1 MFYLKRNRIIV
12 SVCLLL
18 GFGLLSLAQPTYD
31 YNIEFRG
38 NPVFDDTSKVN
49 IRFNLLDASSNIR
62 IAPKYDIQDL
72 EISVEDRFVDKP
84 EMNLK
89 VGPRYVQNS
98 FKMNMGPGVRS
109 NTQTSILNPDDITV
123 SVLVDR
129 SGSMT
134 QGKIDKV
141 NEALNDLLGN
151 MPDGSVFISTFSN
164 DIRASLP
171 YSKEDIGKEI
181 VKIHENPT
189 ESHTAL
195 FNAIYTKLLEFDSA
209 AIIPNTQY
217 ELDYART
224 EQIFR
229 RNTPQNYL
237 IVLTDGKD
245 ESEKI
250 EKYYSEDFIRIDK
263 QTLFTA
269 VEASSESVEIW
280 MVGIKEEGDDRFYD
294 EETMKSICEISG
306 KPDAYKRG
314 GEDELKISFKTFIDN
329 AIPDYQLTIKYPPK
343 SRFTGEKRELRIRLT
358 FPDGKKARGS
368 YGFTKGS
375 KASPYIINP
384 PGVYERIIVG
394 LGLGLIF
401 LIVVIII
408 IQVIVP
414 LSRSIMFKLK
424 NVKQYNPDSDT
435 EKLSCSWCKDEIVD
449 GEKAVFK
456 CEHISHWTCWKENN
470 HQCPNYPDLCEK
482 GKQDFFDI
490 NDPFARD
497 DVDSIIK
504 QNKKRFMRWVVSGII
519 AGLITWLVYEL
530 FLHWKLSH
538 AFDGLITSV
547 LPSGISNQL
556 NYIEK
561 FTPLLWVGILLG
573 FFLSLFFLYLEEF
586 RRVNFRIA
594 LKLLLRAFIGAGI
607 GFVAFFIGSV
617 ILIQFKVYSTNP
629 LDVISWVLFG
639 PLVGYY
645 LSIKTTLSAVHG
657 IIGGLF
663 SILFCFFTLYLVN
676 RAEEYL
682 IVFSFA
688 IYGGGLGMAIS
699 TIRQLAEKYFLV
711 LYNAPVKNKEFPLHK
726 WISQSADYGT
736 FNIGR
741 GSKSMIKMDWESKD
755 LVSDDVHAAIYLE
768 KSNKDYPVITIR
780 DTNFKT
786 YLNDHIL
793 MRPEKEYLLH
803 NGDTFKIGETVF
815 KYEEK
820 QGE

>member
-1 MFYLKRNRIIV
+1 
-12 SVCLLL
+12 
-18 GFGLLSLAQPTYD
+18 
-31 YNIEFRG
+31 
-38 NPVFDDTSKVN
+38 
-49 IRFNLLDASSNIR
+49 
-62 IAPKYDIQDL
+62 
-72 EISVEDRFVDKP
+72 
-84 EMNLK
+84 
-89 VGPRYVQNS
+89 
-98 FKMNMGPGVRS
+98 
-109 NTQTSILNPDDITV
+109 
-123 SVLVDR
+123 
-129 SGSMT
+129 
-134 QGKIDKV
+134 
-141 NEALNDLLGN
+141 
-151 MPDGSVFISTFSN
+151 
-164 DIRASLP
+164 
-171 YSKEDIGKEI
+171 
-181 VKIHENPT
+181 
-189 ESHTAL
+189 
-195 FNAIYTKLLEFDSA
+195 
-209 AIIPNTQY
+209 
-217 ELDYART
+217 
-224 EQIFR
+224 
-229 RNTPQNYL
+229 
-237 IVLTDGKD
+237 
-245 ESEKI
+245 
-250 EKYYSEDFIRIDK
+250 
-263 QTLFTA
+263 
-269 VEASSESVEIW
+269 

-306 KPDAYKRG
+306 KPEAYKRG
-314 GEDELKISFKTFIDN
+314 GEDELKISFRTFIDN
-329 AIPDYQLTIKYPPK
+329 AIPDYQLKIRYPSK

-358 FPDGKKARGS
+358 FPDEKKARGR

-384 PGVYERIIVG
+384 PVVYERIMVG

-401 LIVVIII
+401 LIVVVIV

-414 LSRSIMFKLK
+414 LSRSIMFKIK
-424 NVKQYNPDSDT
+424 SVKQYKPDSDT
-435 EKLSCSWCKDEIVD
+435 EKLSCSWCKDEISA

-497 DVDSIIK
+497 DTDSIIK

-519 AGLITWLVYEL
+519 AGLISWLVYEL
-530 FLHWKLSH
+530 FLHWKFNQ

-547 LPSGISNQL
+547 LPSGIANPN

-561 FTPLLWVGILLG
+561 FTPLLWVGVILG

-586 RRVNFRIA
+586 RRVNYGIA
-594 LKLLLRAFIGAGI
+594 LKLLLRAFIGSGI
-607 GFVAFFIGSV
+607 GFIAFFIGSV
-617 ILIQFKVYSTNP
+617 ILIRFKVYSTNP
-629 LDVISWVLFG
+629 LDVIPWMLFG

-657 IIGGLF
+657 VIGGLF

-676 RAEEYL
+676 TAEEYL

-688 IYGGGLGMAIS
+688 IYGAGLGVAIS

-711 LYNAPVKNKEFPLHK
+711 LSNAPVKNKEFPLHK

-741 GSKSMIKMDWESKD
+741 GSKNMIKMDWESKD

-768 KSNKDYPVITIR
+768 KSNKDYPIITIR

-820 QGE
+820 LS